1 MDTSPRTTN
10 RSFRLVAAIAIVAI
24 LIAACGAAGAPTQTI
39 TPIQT
44 PATAGAREVAIAMQD
59 ISFDA
64 TAIDVAAGETIHFV
78 FTNTGQIRHE
88 AVIGDMDRQTE
99 HEMEMMASIA
109 PDASHVEMAE
119 EGEISLDPGATG
131 SVDFTFDKAGTFYI
145 GCHEPGHYAAGMV
158 ATVTVK

>member
-1 MDTSPRTTN
+1 MDTTLRTAT
-10 RSFRLVAAIAIVAI
+10 RSFGPVATLMVVAFFV
-24 LIAACGAAGAPTQTI
+24 AACGAAGAPTETI
-39 TPIQT
+39 QPIQT
-44 PATAGAREVAIAMQD
+44 PASAGAREVAIAMQD

-64 TAIDVAAGETIHFV
+64 AAIDVAAGETIRFV

-88 AVIGDMDRQTE
+88 AVIGDLDRQTE
-99 HEMEMMASIA
+99 HEMEMMASMA
-109 PDASHVEMAE
+109 PDASHMEMAE

-158 ATVTVK
+158 ATINVQ